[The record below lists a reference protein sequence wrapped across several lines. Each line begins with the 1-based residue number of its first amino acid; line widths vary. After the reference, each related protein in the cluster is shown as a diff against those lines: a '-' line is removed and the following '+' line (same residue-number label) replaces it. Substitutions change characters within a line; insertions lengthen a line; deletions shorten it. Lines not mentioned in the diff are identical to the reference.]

1 MSGNKHNN
9 FSNNKKRKIGRPKR
23 ERKDISVP
31 NMARAENEK
40 FRKLYNDAQDE
51 IFRLQNE
58 NKDLK
63 QRIKYLETAF
73 ESEETIDNATLKR
86 NAINDFI
93 DSVKTLNEVMGG
105 TDMLIYLCKEV
116 GKLQLNIEYASR
128 KKKSKENFAVVFL
141 ETILELLGIPD
152 HFRPASFTS
161 SSIAEGNRIEILNSN
176 LLKFVDDLAVDGLY
190 LYFSYLVHQ
199 RLQNDEKNSNYIKTN
214 INELKTCLGKCF
226 HLVWYTYINKLAY
239 VIVI

>member
-9 FSNNKKRKIGRPKR
+9 FSNNKNRKIGRPKR
-23 ERKDISVP
+23 ERKDVSVP

-93 DSVKTLNEVMGG
+93 DSVKTLNEVW
-105 TDMLIYLCKEV
+105 V
-116 GKLQLNIEYASR
+116 GQ
-128 KKKSKENFAVVFL
+128 
-141 ETILELLGIPD
+141 
-152 HFRPASFTS
+152 
-161 SSIAEGNRIEILNSN
+161 
-176 LLKFVDDLAVDGLY
+176 
-190 LYFSYLVHQ
+190 
-199 RLQNDEKNSNYIKTN
+199 
-214 INELKTCLGKCF
+214 TC
-226 HLVWYTYINKLAY
+226 
-239 VIVI
+239 